1 MLFKC
6 LSILTTHIFLT
17 LAGPANVSISGP
29 NLMNPTVSHTYSC
42 HAYCRPSCNYTWRI
56 DKGAWIGGQGN
67 VISIN
72 PREEDDY
79 KTLVCKATNSV
90 SGLFVAATRNIAV
103 ASKSRA
109 FTDVVVGWR
118 GLIVAWNFPSKMNFR
133 NNTSLL
139 PLRLHRYEATARRKL
154 A

>member
-1 MLFKC
+1 MSFH
-6 LSILTTHIFLT
+6 SILFFT

-29 NLMNPTVSHTYSC
+29 DLMNPTVSHTYSC
-42 HAYCRPSCNYTWRI
+42 HAYCRPTCHYTWRI

-72 PREEDDY
+72 PREEDNY

-90 SGLFVAATRNIAV
+90 SGMFVAATRNIAV
-103 ASKSRA
+103 ACKSRA
-109 FTDVVVGWR
+109 STDVVVGWR
-118 GLIVAWNFPSKMNFR
+118 GLIVAWNFSSKINFR
-133 NNTSLL
+133 NNRSPL
-139 PLRLHRYEATARRKL
+139 PLPLYQYEASSRRKL